1 MCPACL
7 AAAATTV
14 VSVAAG
20 ASSVGG
26 VAAIVVAR
34 LAVGPNRATDG
45 DIPSSEG
52 ENNGAAENRVA
63 R

>member
-7 AAAATTV
+7 AAAATSV

-26 VAAIVVAR
+26 VAAVIAAS
-34 LAVGPNRATDG
+34 LAGRTNRGIDEKPVST
-45 DIPSSEG
+45 EG
-52 ENNGAAENRVA
+52 EDNGAAENRVA

>member
-7 AAAATTV
+7 TTAATTI

-26 VAAIVVAR
+26 VAAIVMAR
-34 LAVGPNRATDG
+34 LAGK
-45 DIPSSEG
+45 PSEAASGKSTFSEG
-52 ENNGAAENRVA
+52 AGNEAAENGIPR
-63 R
+63 

>member
-7 AAAATTV
+7 ATAATTV
-14 VSVAAG
+14 VSAAAG
-20 ASSVGG
+20 VSSVGG

-34 LAVGPNRATDG
+34 LAARPNPATDG
-45 DIPSSEG
+45 NITPLEG
-52 ENNGAAENRVA
+52 EDNGAAENRVA

>member
-14 VSVAAG
+14 VSIAAG
-20 ASSVGG
+20 VSSVGG
-26 VAAIVVAR
+26 VAAIVVAH
-34 LAVGPNRATDG
+34 LAGGPGEAIDEQSASR
-45 DIPSSEG
+45 EG
-52 ENNGAAENRVA
+52 EDNGAADNRDA

>member
-7 AAAATTV
+7 AAAATSV
-14 VSVAAG
+14 VSLAAG

-26 VAAIVVAR
+26 VAAVIAAS
-34 LAVGPNRATDG
+34 LAGRTDRG
-45 DIPSSEG
+45 TDEKPVPTEG
-52 ENNGAAENRVA
+52 EDNGAAENRFA

>member
-7 AAAATTV
+7 ATAATTV

-26 VAAIVVAR
+26 VAAIVIAR
-34 LAVGPNRATDG
+34 LAGKP
-45 DIPSSEG
+45 SEG
-52 ENNGAAENRVA
+52 ADGKSTYSEGDDNGAAENRIP